1 VTLGFILPRAPPAR
15 GRRPSCPPRPGCRE
29 RASPTGAAALASL
42 RPRAPVLLPAAARSS
57 LARWRW
63 RWRLPRAGEDG
74 RRRRC
79 GAGSQVIGGGYT
91 HSPPPEGTGWG
102 DEITWVQTYEEGL
115 YQAKKSNK
123 PLMVIHHLE
132 DCQYCQA
139 LKKAFAENEE
149 IQEMAQ
155 NNFIMLN
162 LMHETTDKNLSP
174 DGQYVP
180 RIMFVDPS
188 LTVRADITGR
198 YSNRLYTYEPQD
210 MTFLIENMKKALRL
224 IQTEL

>member
-1 VTLGFILPRAPPAR
+1 VMLYSTLDLCLLLATVSPNLAIAIKKGKRPPQTLSR
-15 GRRPSCPPRPGCRE
+15 
-29 RASPTGAAALASL
+29 GAAISL
-42 RPRAPVLLPAAARSS
+42 YFLNSVV
-57 LARWRW
+57 
-63 RWRLPRAGEDG
+63 
-74 RRRRC
+74 C
-79 GAGSQVIGGGYT
+79 
-91 HSPPPEGTGWG
+91 
-102 DEITWVQTYEEGL
+102 
-115 YQAKKSNK
+115 KK

-132 DCQYCQA
+132 NCQYCQA
-139 LKKAFAENEE
+139 LKKVFAQNEE

-210 MTFLIENMKKALRL
+210 LPVCKITGAGHSA
-224 IQTEL
+224 

>member
-1 VTLGFILPRAPPAR
+1 IMLHSTLALSLLLIAVTSNLAMAIKKEKRAPQTLSR
-15 GRRPSCPPRPGCRE
+15 
-29 RASPTGAAALASL
+29 
-42 RPRAPVLLPAAARSS
+42 
-57 LARWRW
+57 
-63 RWRLPRAGEDG
+63 
-74 RRRRC
+74 
-79 GAGSQVIGGGYT
+79 
-91 HSPPPEGTGWG
+91 GWG

-210 MTFLIENMKKALRL
+210 MMFLIDNMKKALRL

>member
-1 VTLGFILPRAPPAR
+1 IMLHSTLALSLLLIAVTSNLAMAIKKEKRAPQTLSR
-15 GRRPSCPPRPGCRE
+15 
-29 RASPTGAAALASL
+29 
-42 RPRAPVLLPAAARSS
+42 
-57 LARWRW
+57 
-63 RWRLPRAGEDG
+63 
-74 RRRRC
+74 
-79 GAGSQVIGGGYT
+79 
-91 HSPPPEGTGWG
+91 GWG

-162 LMHETTDKNLSP
+162 LMYLKVFNPNTFS
-174 DGQYVP
+174 
-180 RIMFVDPS
+180 DPS

-210 MTFLIENMKKALRL
+210 MTF
-224 IQTEL
+224 

>member
-1 VTLGFILPRAPPAR
+1 MRTGEKSTKILRHITLWNSAVHNHPVGHRGLRRVPLEERMSQSALSLLLLVTFSTSLTVAVRKDKRAPQTLSR
-15 GRRPSCPPRPGCRE
+15 
-29 RASPTGAAALASL
+29 
-42 RPRAPVLLPAAARSS
+42 
-57 LARWRW
+57 
-63 RWRLPRAGEDG
+63 
-74 RRRRC
+74 
-79 GAGSQVIGGGYT
+79 
-91 HSPPPEGTGWG
+91 GWG
-102 DEITWVQTYEEGL
+102 DDITWVQTYEEGL
-115 YQAKKSNK
+115 FQAKKSNK

-139 LKKAFAENEE
+139 LKKAFANSDE

-155 NNFIMLN
+155 TSFVMLN

-210 MTFLIENMKKALRL
+210 LPVLIENMKKALRL
-224 IQTEL
+224 IQKEL

>member
-1 VTLGFILPRAPPAR
+1 MCINPHPFLTRNIQNTFPTRAVAKSASSERVSRRHDATLSF
-15 GRRPSCPPRPGCRE
+15 
-29 RASPTGAAALASL
+29 
-42 RPRAPVLLPAAARSS
+42 SS
-57 LARWRW
+57 LPITR
-63 RWRLPRAGEDG
+63 
-74 RRRRC
+74 
-79 GAGSQVIGGGYT
+79 
-91 HSPPPEGTGWG
+91 HSFFQPCHCN
-102 DEITWVQTYEEGL
+102 
-115 YQAKKSNK
+115 KKGKEASSDTLKSKK

-132 DCQYCQA
+132 DCQYSQG
-139 LKKAFAENEE
+139 LKRVFAQNEE

-155 NNFIMLN
+155 NKFIMLN

-210 MTFLIENMKKALRL
+210 LPLLIENMKKALRL
-224 IQTEL
+224 IQIEL

>member
-1 VTLGFILPRAPPAR
+1 MMLH
-15 GRRPSCPPRPGCRE
+15 S
-29 RASPTGAAALASL
+29 ALALCLLLITVSSNL
-42 RPRAPVLLPAAARSS
+42 AIAIKKEKRPPQTLSR
-57 LARWRW
+57 
-63 RWRLPRAGEDG
+63 
-74 RRRRC
+74 
-79 GAGSQVIGGGYT
+79 
-91 HSPPPEGTGWG
+91 GWG
-102 DEITWVQTYEEGL
+102 DDITWVQTYEEGL
-115 YQAKKSNK
+115 FHARKSNK

-139 LKKAFAENEE
+139 LKKEFAKNEE

-155 NNFIMLN
+155 NDFIMLN
-162 LMHETTDKNLSP
+162 IMHETRDKNLSP

-210 MTFLIENMKKALRL
+210 LPMLIDNMKKALRL
-224 IQTEL
+224 IQSEL

>member
-1 VTLGFILPRAPPAR
+1 IMLHSPLALSLLLIAVSSNLAMAIKKEKRAPQTLSR
-15 GRRPSCPPRPGCRE
+15 
-29 RASPTGAAALASL
+29 
-42 RPRAPVLLPAAARSS
+42 
-57 LARWRW
+57 
-63 RWRLPRAGEDG
+63 
-74 RRRRC
+74 
-79 GAGSQVIGGGYT
+79 
-91 HSPPPEGTGWG
+91 GWG

-132 DCQYCQA
+132 DCQYCQG
-139 LKKAFAENEE
+139 
-149 IQEMAQ
+149 
-155 NNFIMLN
+155 NFDFLSVK
-162 LMHETTDKNLSP
+162 HETTDKNLSP

-210 MTFLIENMKKALRL
+210 MPFLIENMKKALRL

>member
-1 VTLGFILPRAPPAR
+1 MLHSASALCLLLFAVSSNLAVAIRKDKRPPQTLSR
-15 GRRPSCPPRPGCRE
+15 
-29 RASPTGAAALASL
+29 
-42 RPRAPVLLPAAARSS
+42 
-57 LARWRW
+57 
-63 RWRLPRAGEDG
+63 
-74 RRRRC
+74 
-79 GAGSQVIGGGYT
+79 
-91 HSPPPEGTGWG
+91 GWG
-102 DEITWVQTYEEGL
+102 DDITWVQTYEEGL
-115 YQAKKSNK
+115 FHIQKSNK

-132 DCQYCQA
+132 ECQYCQA
-139 LKKAFAENEE
+139 LKKVFAQNEE

-210 MTFLIENMKKALRL
+210 LPILIENMKKALKL
-224 IQTEL
+224 IQSEL

>member
-1 VTLGFILPRAPPAR
+1 MHSALGLSFLLIAISSNFAMAIKKEKKLPQTLSR
-15 GRRPSCPPRPGCRE
+15 
-29 RASPTGAAALASL
+29 
-42 RPRAPVLLPAAARSS
+42 
-57 LARWRW
+57 
-63 RWRLPRAGEDG
+63 
-74 RRRRC
+74 
-79 GAGSQVIGGGYT
+79 
-91 HSPPPEGTGWG
+91 GWG
-102 DEITWVQTYEEGL
+102 DDIIWVQTYEEGL
-115 YQAKKSNK
+115 YQAKQSNK

-132 DCQYCQA
+132 DCPYCQA
-139 LKKAFAENEE
+139 LKKVFAENQE
-149 IQEMAQ
+149 IQEMCQ

-162 LMHETTDKNLSP
+162 LMHETTDKNMSP

-210 MTFLIENMKKALRL
+210 LPVLIENMKKALRL

>member
-1 VTLGFILPRAPPAR
+1 MSQSALSFFLLLLAVSANLTVAVTKKKRAPQTLSR
-15 GRRPSCPPRPGCRE
+15 
-29 RASPTGAAALASL
+29 
-42 RPRAPVLLPAAARSS
+42 
-57 LARWRW
+57 
-63 RWRLPRAGEDG
+63 
-74 RRRRC
+74 
-79 GAGSQVIGGGYT
+79 
-91 HSPPPEGTGWG
+91 GWG
-102 DEITWVQTYEEGL
+102 DDITWVQTYEEGL
-115 YQAKKSNK
+115 FQAKKSNK

-139 LKKAFAENEE
+139 LKKVFAKSDE

-155 NNFIMLN
+155 TSFIMLN

-210 MTFLIENMKKALRL
+210 LPVLIENMKKALRL
-224 IQTEL
+224 IQKEL